1 MKRLY
6 GSLLLVLTSLALFA
20 CAPAEAIKLEPLP
33 TPTKLAGE
41 STRWINVYF
50 SDPQS
55 PDAEAYRG
63 GPDAALAEAI
73 ASARSSVDAAIY
85 DLDLWS
91 IRNALVNAHR
101 RGVRVRVTTESN
113 YITEAEVQDLIAAG
127 IPVIGDGR
135 DSLMHNKFVVID
147 EEEVWTGSMN
157 LTVSGAYR
165 NDNNLI
171 SVRSSRL
178 AENYLTEFEEMFTHG
193 LFGDMIA
200 AHTPYPTLAIED
212 TILETYFSP
221 DDGAADE
228 IIAKIEQAEESI
240 HFAAFSF
247 TSDDIAAALIERAN
261 HGVEVSGILEHNQ
274 VKSNQGTEF
283 DRLVAAGI
291 EVRLDANRDH
301 MHHKFFVI
309 DEQIVITGSY
319 NFSRSAEERNDE
331 NVLIIHDK
339 DIAKTY
345 IEEFNRIF
353 SLTEGE
359 T

>member
-6 GSLLLVLTSLALFA
+6 GSLLLIVISLALVA
-20 CAPAEAIKLEPLP
+20 CAPTEPIILEPLP
-33 TPTKLAGE
+33 TPTHPAEG
-41 STRWINVYF
+41 STPWINVYF
-50 SDPQS
+50 SDPQN
-55 PDAEAYRG
+55 PDADTYRG
-63 GPDAALAEAI
+63 GPDTHLAEAI

-91 IRNALVNAHR
+91 IRNALINAHR

-113 YITEAEVQDLIAAG
+113 YITEAEIQDLIVAG
-127 IPVIGDGR
+127 IPVIGDGQ
-135 DSLMHNKFVVID
+135 DSLMHNKFIVID
-147 EEEVWTGSMN
+147 EEDVWTGSMN
-157 LTVSGAYR
+157 LTVRGAYH

-171 SVRSSRL
+171 SVRSARL

-221 DDGAADE
+221 DDGAADQ

-247 TSDDIAAALIERAN
+247 TSDEIAAALIERAN
-261 HGVEVSGILEHNQ
+261 HGVEVSGVLEQNQ
-274 VKSNQGTEF
+274 VKSNQGTEL

-291 EVRLDANRDH
+291 DVRLDANRDS

-331 NVLIIHDK
+331 NVLIIQDK
-339 DIAKTY
+339 AMAKEY
-345 IEEFNRIF
+345 IDEFNRIF
-353 SLTEGE
+353 SRTEQE